1 MWRQGPKVT
10 QARAIRRENPGG
22 GMGGLGPP
30 FFVRGTRPCGLQ
42 FPKAESHFPPWSRF
56 RMQTTHVRCL
66 VTTLL
71 GVAVSLYAAD
81 KPKPAS
87 AAPAETDPYAEVQP
101 ATETLDLPM
110 DQRIRDQVL
119 NHSHA
124 MEFGPPLLT
133 D

>member
-10 QARAIRRENPGG
+10 QARATRRDNPGG

-30 FFVRGTRPCGLQ
+30 FFVRGTRPCCLQ

-87 AAPAETDPYAEVQP
+87 AAPAETDR
-101 ATETLDLPM
+101 ATEGQPPNETEHPRLS
-110 DQRIRDQVL
+110 QRSLADEL
-119 NHSHA
+119 NNSQ
-124 MEFGPPLLT
+124 
-133 D
+133 